1 MLDRRGRSIAE
12 EDEGSF
18 AQAAQAV
25 ASARRVWVL
34 APAADVLVTD
44 VPALSRSRGRMR
56 QAAPYAVEE
65 VLADDIDNLHV
76 ALAERPGNDV
86 WPVAVIRR
94 ALLDQWLRQ
103 LDEAGLQADAL
114 VPESWLLPDGE
125 SQQWFILERTTDIVV
140 RAGGPVYLFD
150 SAGFEIGVR
159 QLCSALGVPDS
170 ARMVVTSEGGT
181 PDVLPFPADREH
193 CSLLQVV
200 SERSDQT
207 PLNLL
212 QGGYLSK
219 RSAGGPLRSWRV
231 AAISAFFLVV
241 LMVTQSGIHNM
252 RLERANAALK
262 EQIWQTFRSALPEVK
277 RIQDPR
283 AQMEVELNALLLANG
298 QSSAAGFVR
307 LLALSAPVLAQQRQ
321 VTLESMSYREG
332 RLQLDLKAVDVAS
345 LDKLEQELGAQQG
358 LKAALLSAVTGESG
372 VEGRI
377 QVSG

>member
-1 MLDRRGRSIAE
+1 MRADLAIVQPDFATDSAHWLMLDRRGRSIAE

-150 SAGFEIGVR
+150 
-159 QLCSALGVPDS
+159 
-170 ARMVVTSEGGT
+170 
-181 PDVLPFPADREH
+181 
-193 CSLLQVV
+193 
-200 SERSDQT
+200 
-207 PLNLL
+207 
-212 QGGYLSK
+212 
-219 RSAGGPLRSWRV
+219 
-231 AAISAFFLVV
+231 
-241 LMVTQSGIHNM
+241 
-252 RLERANAALK
+252 
-262 EQIWQTFRSALPEVK
+262 
-277 RIQDPR
+277 
-283 AQMEVELNALLLANG
+283 
-298 QSSAAGFVR
+298 
-307 LLALSAPVLAQQRQ
+307 
-321 VTLESMSYREG
+321 
-332 RLQLDLKAVDVAS
+332 
-345 LDKLEQELGAQQG
+345 
-358 LKAALLSAVTGESG
+358 
-372 VEGRI
+372 
-377 QVSG
+377 